1 MSHKNI
7 FKFPEGFLW
16 GTSTSAYQIEGGI
29 DNDWSEWEKSEKR
42 INSLKKQGKNPED
55 FISGR
60 ASDSYHLYRTDFAL
74 AKSLNNNAIRFGIEW
89 ARLQPKKGEWDLK
102 AVEHYRNVFREAK
115 KNGFDIVL
123 TLWHWTSP
131 QWVAH
136 EDGWENKKT
145 VDYYMEYVAKV
156 IKEYGHY
163 VDFWITLNEPMVPV
177 SNGYIKGTFPPGE
190 KCLFKARR
198 VINNLAK
205 ANNRAYDLIH
215 KHYPKA
221 KVSITGLWNYYEPAR
236 WWNIIDLLL
245 AKVFDFFGN
254 RMFFFK
260 IRKHFDFIAIDYYF
274 HDRVICALPF
284 VCDLNKRTTDM
295 GWEIYPIGLYKI
307 LKSLK
312 RFNKPIIIAENGI
325 ADAKD
330 ARRAAFIVEHLYYV
344 HKAIKEGADVRGY
357 FYWSLLD
364 NFEWAH
370 GYGPRFGLF
379 AVDYKT
385 MERKAR
391 PSVEVYKAICRDN
404 RIEI

>member
-1 MSHKNI
+1 MANKNI

-16 GTSTSAYQIEGGI
+16 GTSTSAYQVEGGI

-42 INSLKKQGKNPED
+42 INDLKKQGKNPAD

-60 ASDSYHLYRTDFAL
+60 ACDSYHLYKTDFAL

-89 ARLQPKKGEWDLK
+89 ARVQPKKGEWDLK
-102 AVEHYRNVFREAK
+102 GLEHYRSVFREAK
-115 KNGFDIVL
+115 RNGFDIVL

-131 QWVAH
+131 TWVAH
-136 EDGWENKKT
+136 EDGWENKET
-145 VDYYMEYVAKV
+145 VKYYLEYVEKMV
-156 IKEYGHY
+156 KEYGHF
-163 VDFWITLNEPMVPV
+163 VDYWITLNEPMVPV
-177 SNGYIKGTFPPGE
+177 SNGYIKGTFPPAE

-198 VINNLAK
+198 VMNNLAL
-205 ANNRAYDLIH
+205 ANNRAYKIIH
-215 KHYPKA
+215 QYFPNA
-221 KVSITGLWNYYEPAR
+221 KVSITGLWNCYEPAH
-236 WWNIIDLLL
+236 WWNLIDLVL
-245 AKVFDFFGN
+245 AKVFNFFGN
-254 RMFFFK
+254 QLFFWK

-274 HDRVICALPF
+274 HDRIISSFPF
-284 VCDLNKRTTDM
+284 IKDLNKQTTDM

-307 LKSLK
+307 LKDLA
-312 RFNKPIIIAENGI
+312 RFKKQIIIMENGI

-330 ARRAAFIVEHLYYV
+330 LKRGAFITEHLYYV
-344 HKAIKEGADVRGY
+344 HKAIREGVDVRGY

-370 GYGPRFGLF
+370 GFGPKFGLYE
-379 AVDYKT
+379 VDYKT